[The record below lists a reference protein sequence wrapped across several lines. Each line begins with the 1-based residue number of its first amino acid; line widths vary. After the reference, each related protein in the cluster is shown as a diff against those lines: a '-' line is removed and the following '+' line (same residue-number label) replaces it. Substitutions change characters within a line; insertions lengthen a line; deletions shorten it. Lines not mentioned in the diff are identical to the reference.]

1 MYDSA
6 IRKKV
11 IIAAIAFVVLVVG
24 VSAFFMVQQ
33 NSKPVVGD
41 EYLLKP
47 RQDLPANTQTVFNL
61 QALSRSLSLTTD
73 ETRRIN
79 LAFQDF
85 VQKDPA
91 IDYVTINLDSVKR
104 SGNFNYFTL
113 TTDKNLA
120 LFVEEENGYT
130 TIKQSEGGPTLYV
143 SARD

>member
-6 IRKKV
+6 IRKKI
-11 IIAAIAFVVLVVG
+11 IIAAIAFVFLVVG
-24 VSAFFMVQQ
+24 ISVFIVFQQ
-33 NSKPVVGD
+33 NRQTAVGD

-47 RQDLPANTQTVFNL
+47 RQDLPANTQIVFNL
-61 QALSRSLSLTTD
+61 QALSRKLGLTAD

-85 VQKDPA
+85 TQKDA
-91 IDYVTINLDSVKR
+91 DIDYVTIDLNSVK
-104 SGNFNYFTL
+104 SGGNFNYFTL
-113 TTDKNLA
+113 STNKDVS

>member
-1 MYDSA
+1 MYDST
-6 IRKKV
+6 IRKKI

-24 VSAFFMVQQ
+24 VSALFIIQQ
-33 NSKPVVGD
+33 NNKTVIGD

-61 QALSRSLSLTTD
+61 QALGRSLSLTTD

-91 IDYVTINLDSVKR
+91 IDYVTINLDSVR
-104 SGNFNYFTL
+104 GGGNFNYFTL
-113 TTDKNLA
+113 TTDKEVS

-130 TIKQSEGGPTLYV
+130 VIKQAEGGPNLYI
-143 SARD
+143 SSRD

>member
-1 MYDSA
+1 MYDST
-6 IRKKV
+6 IRKKI

-24 VSAFFMVQQ
+24 VSALFIIQQ
-33 NSKPVVGD
+33 NNKTVIGD

-61 QALSRSLSLTTD
+61 QALSRNLSLTVD

-85 VQKDPA
+85 VQKDPT

-130 TIKQSEGGPTLYV
+130 TIKQVEGGPTVYI
-143 SARD
+143 SNRD